1 MIGSGPQDLYAVL
14 GVAPTASA
22 EAIRRAYRELARRLH
37 PDVDPGGGDAFRHV
51 SAAYEV
57 LGDARRRAAYD
68 LQRASAGGRAI
79 GGPAAER
86 RAPAPTGNVGPSP
99 MPRRVVVPQARSQPS
114 RDGGTPG
121 TEEGTD
127 EWRSLASLARW
138 VAAALVAAAI
148 VFTLLAVAEA
158 GKPAAP
164 TPAATFGACRTPVGS
179 VDCRTPP
186 PTMP

>member
-1 MIGSGPQDLYAVL
+1 MIGSGPRDLYGVL
-14 GVAPTASA
+14 GVAPDASA
-22 EAIRRAYRELARRLH
+22 ETIRHAYRELARRLH
-37 PDVDPGGGDAFRHV
+37 PDVEPGSGEAFRQV

-68 LQRASAGGRAI
+68 LQRAAPGGRAM

-86 RAPAPTGNVGPSP
+86 RAPAPTGNVGPTP
-99 MPRRVVVPQARSQPS
+99 MPRRVVTQQAGPQPARHEDAPAT
-114 RDGGTPG
+114 D
-121 TEEGTD
+121 EATD
-127 EWRSLASLARW
+127 EWRSLASLVRW
-138 VAAALVAAAI
+138 VAAALVAAAV

-164 TPAATFGACRTPVGS
+164 SPVATFGSCRTPVGS
-179 VDCRTPP
+179 AGCLSPA